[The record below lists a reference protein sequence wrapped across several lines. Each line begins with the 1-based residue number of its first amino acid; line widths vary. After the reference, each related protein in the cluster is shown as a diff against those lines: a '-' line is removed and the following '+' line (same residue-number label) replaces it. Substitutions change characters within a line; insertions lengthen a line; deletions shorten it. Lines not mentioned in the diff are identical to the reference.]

1 MKESLVDLAAGC
13 LGGTAAIL
21 VGQPLDTVKVKMQTS
36 PELHSSGMVSC
47 FRLVSAVAEM
57 PSRFMRSEFLWSHLI
72 LMNI

>member
-1 MKESLVDLAAGC
+1 MRDSLVDLVAGC

-36 PELHSSGMVSC
+36 PELHSMVSC

-57 PSRFMRSEFLWSHLI
+57 LSEFLLSH
-72 LMNI
+72 